1 MFFFFKNKKFVPSKD
16 NIVTS
21 CFQVKKKKA
30 MVFVDTTLRNPSRDL
45 LFMSQTNTKAVDDLI
60 VSRTV

>member
-1 MFFFFKNKKFVPSKD
+1 MFPS
-16 NIVTS
+16 
-21 CFQVKKKKA
+21 KKKKA

>member
-21 CFQVKKKKA
+21 CFQVKKKA